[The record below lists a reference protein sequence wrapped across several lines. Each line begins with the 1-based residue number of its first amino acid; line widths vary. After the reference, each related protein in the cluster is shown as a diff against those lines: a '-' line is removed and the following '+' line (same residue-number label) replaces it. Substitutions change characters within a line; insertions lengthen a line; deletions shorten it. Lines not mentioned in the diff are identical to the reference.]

1 MKNRMMCGVFAM
13 GLIGAAATCAMG
25 SFHLMQIEQVML
37 GWNGDPTAQAVQLRM
52 RSAFQNQVTSG
63 RLVVRDAAG
72 LNPIVVRDFTTNVAV
87 STNGSRILIASAN
100 FLNKTTP
107 GMTADFSMAN
117 TVPASY
123 IAAGRLTFEQDNGT
137 ILWSLSWGGSAY
149 TGSQTGATTNDADG
163 NFGPAVAGAFPISA
177 TSALR
182 FTGTGTAIST
192 NNLAQYAT
200 VTSGI
205 TFVNNAGVNFVVNAP
220 PPVDPCFADYNL
232 DGGVDGQDVDAFFTD
247 WAQGDAAA
255 DTNLDGGVD
264 GADVEQLFIEWSAG
278 GC

>member
-37 GWNGDPTAQAVQLRM
+37 GWNGDTTAQAVQLRM

>member
-1 MKNRMMCGVFAM
+1 MMCGVFAM